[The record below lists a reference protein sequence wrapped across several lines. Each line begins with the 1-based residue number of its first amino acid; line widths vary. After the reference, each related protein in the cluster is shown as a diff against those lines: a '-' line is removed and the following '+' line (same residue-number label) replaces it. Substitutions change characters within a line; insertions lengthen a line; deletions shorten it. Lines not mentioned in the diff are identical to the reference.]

1 MERGRMNKED
11 EERLQSN
18 ILYLKANINP
28 DDIIDHLLQDHVI
41 TFDHH
46 GDLKSEKTGSDKM
59 DMLIKILRFAGTNSY
74 RKFVNCLNKSGY
86 SHVAKQLLP
95 GMQVI
100 LIVTFVKKKH
110 QKKGRK
116 HIN

>member
-1 MERGRMNKED
+1 MEKGRMNKED
-11 EERLQSN
+11 EDRLQSN
-18 ILYLKANINP
+18 ILYLKDNVNP
-28 DDIIDHLLQDHVI
+28 DDVIDHLLQNRVI

-46 GDLKSEKTGSDKM
+46 GDLKSEKTSSDKM
-59 DMLIKILRFAGTNSY
+59 DKLIKILRFAGSDSY

-95 GMQVI
+95 GMQLT

-110 QKKGRK
+110 QKKGRN
-116 HIN
+116 HN